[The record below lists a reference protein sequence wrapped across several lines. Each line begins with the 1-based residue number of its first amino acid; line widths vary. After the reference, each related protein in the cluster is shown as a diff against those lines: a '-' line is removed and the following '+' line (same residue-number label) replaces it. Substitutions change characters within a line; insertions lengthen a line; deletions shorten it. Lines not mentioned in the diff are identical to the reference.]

1 MSTHEKRFKQEK
13 VKRDFELK
21 ILENQRRER
30 DAKERVVAELAN
42 YHGTS
47 TKRYT
52 HRNLKKRN
60 LTTCTI
66 TECHR

>member
-52 HRNLKKRN
+52 HTVISRNA
-60 LTTCTI
+60 TSQ
-66 TECHR
+66 HVP